1 MHELQILIHKLND
14 LSIKIPKL
22 FQVGAIIVKL
32 PPTWNNYRKKLLH
45 IAEELTL
52 EQIGTHF
59 RIEKESRIREG
70 TNYVSKVNEETA
82 NNVQNGGI

>member
-22 FQVGAIIVKL
+22 FQVRAIIVKL

-45 IAEELTL
+45 IAKELTL
-52 EQIGTHF
+52 KHIGTHF
-59 RIEKESRIREG
+59 RIEEESRIREG
-70 TNYVSKVNEETA
+70 TNYVSKVNEETI